1 MEFPESRV
9 YRYMGVL
16 TSDSTWLFT
25 VGNKLESREEVRSV
39 PALYAGQLMD
49 RGAQS
54 NIKTNSQ
61 PRDIS
66 HCHDI
71 FSRKREADVYYKSFL
86 MRYFFFMAFK
96 Y

>member
-1 MEFPESRV
+1 MKEPI
-9 YRYMGVL
+9 
-16 TSDSTWLFT
+16 
-25 VGNKLESREEVRSV
+25 
-39 PALYAGQLMD
+39 LYAGQLMD

-86 MRYFFFMAFK
+86 MRYLFLWLSNIKRFHPVSSTFQTREVVVFPCIIHVFK
-96 Y
+96 LNKIEENF

>member
-1 MEFPESRV
+1 
-9 YRYMGVL
+9 
-16 TSDSTWLFT
+16 
-25 VGNKLESREEVRSV
+25 
-39 PALYAGQLMD
+39 MD

-71 FSRKREADVYYKSFL
+71 FSRKREANVYYKSFL
-86 MRYFFFMAFK
+86 MRYFFLWLSNIKRFHPVSSTFQTREVIVFPALYMLNKIEENF
-96 Y
+96 

>member
-1 MEFPESRV
+1 MKEPI
-9 YRYMGVL
+9 
-16 TSDSTWLFT
+16 
-25 VGNKLESREEVRSV
+25 
-39 PALYAGQLMD
+39 LYAGQLMD

-71 FSRKREADVYYKSFL
+71 FSRKREADIYYKSFL
-86 MRYFFFMAFK
+86 MRYLFYGFQILKGFTPYVLPFKQEKLSFFLALYM
-96 Y
+96 YLS